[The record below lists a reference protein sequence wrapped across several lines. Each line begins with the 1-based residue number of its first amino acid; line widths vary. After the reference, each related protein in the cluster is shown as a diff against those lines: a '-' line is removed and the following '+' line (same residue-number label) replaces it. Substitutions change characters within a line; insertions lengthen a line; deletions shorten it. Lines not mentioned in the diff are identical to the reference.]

1 MERGTLPVPTSPSHC
16 SAMGPSLSPCGQRGV
31 LLAAINDGA
40 MAAQAGEDADGQG
53 AFAADAVIEIG

>member
-1 MERGTLPVPTSPSHC
+1 
-16 SAMGPSLSPCGQRGV
+16 MGPSLSPCGQRGV